1 MSTTYTH
8 VYSDALACLVCELSD
23 DNIYFDKHKVRKEA
37 IPSFGEKKKCQ
48 GRAIQAKGVEKGP
61 GALPDTNFLP
71 KYRLNVIFSSLRVS
85 FNAIPK

>member
-37 IPSFGEKKKCQ
+37 IPSFGEKKKNVREGLSRQKVWKRVQVRFQIQTSCQ
-48 GRAIQAKGVEKGP
+48 NI
-61 GALPDTNFLP
+61 D
-71 KYRLNVIFSSLRVS
+71 
-85 FNAIPK
+85 

>member
-1 MSTTYTH
+1 MTIYILT
-8 VYSDALACLVCELSD
+8 
-23 DNIYFDKHKVRKEA
+23 NIKSGRRLYLLLER
-37 IPSFGEKKKCQ
+37 KKKCQ